1 VRETAQ
7 QRIWRARAE
16 ALIGLAAPVLDLV
29 LNVGD
34 RVSRTLSPADTDY
47 YPIRGPAEAFE
58 IGPTPRGGEQ
68 GRRPEP
74 VD

>member
-1 VRETAQ
+1 VRETPQ

-34 RVSRTLSPADTDY
+34 RVSRALSPADTDY
-47 YPIRGPAEAFE
+47 YPIRAPAEPFE
-58 IGPTPRGGEQ
+58 IAPISRGGEQ